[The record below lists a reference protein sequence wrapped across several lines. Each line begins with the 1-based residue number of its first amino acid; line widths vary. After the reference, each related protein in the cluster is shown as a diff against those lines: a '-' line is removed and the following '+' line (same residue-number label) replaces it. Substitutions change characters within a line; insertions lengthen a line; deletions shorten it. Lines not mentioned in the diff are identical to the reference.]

1 VTATVKKII
10 LLFVATLYIIGTPI
24 GNLGDISFRAVEILK
39 TAGLV
44 ACEDTRRT
52 LKLLNHLGIR
62 VKMLSCR
69 SQNEEFAA
77 KKIVAALGQGQAVA
91 YASDAGTPALSDP
104 GAVLVRCALAA
115 GHEVIPIPGPSAF
128 ASLLSVS
135 GSADKTVVFEGFLS
149 PKQGRRRSR
158 LRELLAMKAAIVLYE
173 SPFRILKLLEDIA
186 EIDKERYICV
196 GREMTKVHEEYIR
209 GTAAEVLTL
218 CSAKDVLI
226 GEFSVFISGNKP
238 N

>member
-1 VTATVKKII
+1 M
-10 LLFVATLYIIGTPI
+10 ATLFIIGTPI
-24 GNLGDISFRAVEILK
+24 GNLGDISLRAVEVLK

-52 LKLLNHLGIR
+52 LKLLNHLEIR
-62 VKMLSCR
+62 VKMLSGR

-77 KKIVAALGQGQAVA
+77 KKVIAALDEGMTVA

-104 GAVLVRCALAA
+104 GAVLVRLAAAA

-135 GSADKTVVFEGFLS
+135 GSTDKTVVFEGFLS

-158 LRELLAMKAAIVLYE
+158 LKELMDMKAAIVLYE
-173 SPFRILKLLEDIA
+173 SPFRVLKLLKDVA
-186 EIDKERYICV
+186 EIDKARYICI

-209 GTAAEVLTL
+209 GAAAEVLA
-218 CSAKDVLI
+218 CFEAKTELI
-226 GEFSVFISGNKP
+226 GEFSVFIAGNKS

>member
-1 VTATVKKII
+1 M
-10 LLFVATLYIIGTPI
+10 ATLYIIGTPI
-24 GNLGDISFRAVEILK
+24 GNLGDISFRAVETLK
-39 TAGLV
+39 NAALV

-77 KKIVAALGQGQAVA
+77 KKVIDTLNQGLAVV

-104 GAVLVRCALAA
+104 GATLVRLAAAA
-115 GHEVIPIPGPSAF
+115 GHELVPIPGPSAF
-128 ASLLSVS
+128 ATLVSVA
-135 GSADKTVVFEGFLS
+135 GGVDKTVVFEGFLS

-158 LRELLAMKAAIVLYE
+158 LKDLLAMEAAIVLYE
-173 SPFRILKLLEDIA
+173 SPFRILKLLNDVV
-186 EIDKERYICV
+186 EIDGTRYVCI

-209 GTAAEVLTL
+209 GTAGEVLAHLT
-218 CSAKDVLI
+218 AKKEIV
-226 GEFSVFISGNKP
+226 GEFSVYIAGNKYD
-238 N
+238 

>member
-1 VTATVKKII
+1 
-10 LLFVATLYIIGTPI
+10 VAILYIIGTPI

-39 TAGLV
+39 TAELV

-62 VKMLSCR
+62 VKMISCR

-77 KKIVAALGQGQAVA
+77 KKVVAALDQGLTVA

-104 GAVLVRCALAA
+104 GAALVRCAVAA

-135 GSADKTVVFEGFLS
+135 GGVDKTVVFEGFLS

-158 LRELLAMKAAIVLYE
+158 LKELLAMKAAIVLYE
-173 SPFRILKLLEDIA
+173 SPFRVLKLLEDIA
-186 EIDKERYICV
+186 EIDQARYICI

-209 GTAAEVLTL
+209 GTVAEVLA
-218 CSAKDVLI
+218 CCAAKKELI